1 MHTHKNTVSDK
12 TEGSTHVAREVVA
25 GALAVELAEAV
36 ADVAAGLVV
45 RNELLGLEA
54 SGAGIAHVDTRHHAG
69 GSSKNL
75 CAQTVSIAPEG
86 THNLQSRTD
95 KAVQCMPLRTCP
107 DTALWQKHAQFFAL
121 SLPVPSRQT
130 DSPGPADAALH
141 R

>member
-1 MHTHKNTVSDK
+1 MSYGVIGRGNY
-12 TEGSTHVAREVVA
+12 VAGKVRAATIAVVNVAGGGVVESSVEVVA

-75 CAQTVSIAPEG
+75 CAQTVSTAP
-86 THNLQSRTD
+86 
-95 KAVQCMPLRTCP
+95 AC
-107 DTALWQKHAQFFAL
+107 
-121 SLPVPSRQT
+121 VPR
-130 DSPGPADAALH
+130 
-141 R
+141 

>member
-1 MHTHKNTVSDK
+1 MSLLKYGVSLSSLERFRSLQNLLMAVVAVGVGAAAVAVVD
-12 TEGSTHVAREVVA
+12 GAGGGHVQGAEEVVA

-75 CAQTVSIAPEG
+75 CAQTVSTAP
-86 THNLQSRTD
+86 
-95 KAVQCMPLRTCP
+95 AC
-107 DTALWQKHAQFFAL
+107 
-121 SLPVPSRQT
+121 VPR
-130 DSPGPADAALH
+130 
-141 R
+141 